1 MEFKKK
7 LRIRLYLAIGY
18 MVFGALMCALFCGLM
33 LKNDY
38 IAAMGFAMIAVGALQ
53 LWKYFRITKSE
64 ESVRSREIMEKDE
77 RNVSIAHRA
86 KSMAFSMYILL
97 ACAAS
102 IVLGI
107 MGRLQMAQ
115 VLSGNVCVM
124 LVIYLVSYAVIR
136 NKS

>member
-7 LRIRLYLAIGY
+7 LKIRLGVAIGY
-18 MVFGALMCALFCGLM
+18 ILLGVLLCVLLCGLA
-33 LKNDY
+33 LKNEY
-38 IAAMGFAMIAVGALQ
+38 ISVLGAALITVGALQ
-53 LWKYFRITKSE
+53 MVRYFRITRSE
-64 ESVRSREIMEKDE
+64 ESVRSREIKEKDE

-107 MGRLQMAQ
+107 MGRAQIAQ

-124 LVIYLVSYAVIR
+124 LLIYLLSYVIIR

>member
-7 LRIRLYLAIGY
+7 LKIRLCVAIAY
-18 MVFGALMCALFCGLM
+18 IVLGALLCAVFCGLM
-33 LKNDY
+33 LKNEY
-38 IAAMGFAMIAVGALQ
+38 IAALGGALIAVGAMQ
-53 LWKYFRITKSE
+53 MWKYFRTTKSE
-64 ESVRSREIMEKDE
+64 ESVRSREIKEKDE
-77 RNVSIAHRA
+77 RNVWIAHRA

-97 ACAAS
+97 ACAVS

-124 LVIYLVSYAVIR
+124 LVIYLVSYAAIR

>member
-7 LRIRLYLAIGY
+7 LKIRLGVAIGY
-18 MVFGALMCALFCGLM
+18 ILLGVLLCVLFCGLA

-38 IAAMGFAMIAVGALQ
+38 ISALGAALIAVGALQ
-53 LWKYFRITKSE
+53 MVKYFRITRNE
-64 ESVRSREIMEKDE
+64 ESVRSREIKEKDE
-77 RNVSIAHRA
+77 RNVSIAHRS

-107 MGRLQMAQ
+107 MGRAQIAQ

-124 LVIYLVSYAVIR
+124 LLIYLLSYVIIR

>member
-1 MEFKKK
+1 MEFRKK
-7 LRIRLYLAIGY
+7 LKIRLSVAIGY
-18 MVFGALMCALFCGLM
+18 ILLGALLCVLFCGLM

-38 IAAMGFAMIAVGALQ
+38 IAAMGFSLIVVGALQ
-53 LWKYFRITKSE
+53 MWKYFRITKSE
-64 ESVRSREIMEKDE
+64 ESMRSREIKEKDE
-77 RNVSIAHRA
+77 RNISIAHRS

-107 MGRLQMAQ
+107 MGRVQIAQ

-124 LVIYLVSYAVIR
+124 LLIYLLSCIIIR

>member
-1 MEFKKK
+1 MDFRKK
-7 LRIRLYLAIGY
+7 LKIRLGVAIGY
-18 MVFGALMCALFCGLM
+18 MALGAMMCALFCGLA
-33 LKNDY
+33 LKNEY
-38 IAAMGFAMIAVGALQ
+38 ISVLGAALITVGALQ
-53 LWKYFRITKSE
+53 MVKYFRITRSE
-64 ESVRSREIMEKDE
+64 ESVRSREIKEKDE

-107 MGRLQMAQ
+107 MGRAQIAQ

-124 LVIYLVSYAVIR
+124 LVIYWVSYFIIR